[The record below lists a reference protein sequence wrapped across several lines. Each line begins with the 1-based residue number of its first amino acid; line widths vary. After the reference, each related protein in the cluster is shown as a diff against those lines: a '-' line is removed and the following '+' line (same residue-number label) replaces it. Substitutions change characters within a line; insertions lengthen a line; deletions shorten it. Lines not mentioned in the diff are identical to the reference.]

1 MKDQSAALKA
11 VASDARAGTRGAVLL
26 AGAAGA
32 AGARAADTL
41 AAELG
46 TTVSRVDLGAVV
58 SKYTGETE
66 KHLDLVFAEAER
78 AGAVL
83 LLDEADAL
91 FGKRTGVK
99 DAHDRYA
106 NMDAGALLARVE
118 EYNGIVLLAT
128 NLRTNIDPAFT
139 RRLRRVINYPPGS

>member
-11 VASDARAGTRGAVLL
+11 VASAARAGTRGTVLL

-32 AGARAADTL
+32 AGARAAETL

-58 SKYTGETE
+58 SQYIGEAE
-66 KHLDLVFAEAER
+66 KHLDAVFAEAER

-91 FGKRTGVK
+91 FGKRARVK
-99 DAHDRYA
+99 DSQDRYA
-106 NMDAGALLARVE
+106 NMDTGALLARVE

-139 RRLRRVINYPPGS
+139 RRLRCVIGY